1 MAMLTTPEK
10 LVFLLLIAATA
21 AAFFLPVI
29 RRLRIVLAGRPDG
42 ALDRP
47 AARLSYALKKVLLQL
62 CTLRVERPFTGLFH
76 AFIFYSALTFDAM
89 TVNHTLEGFIPAF
102 YLFGDGGFGLFFSF
116 IVDVFAVLVLAAVV
130 FFAFRR
136 FVVRPKAYATTPLD
150 SAVIYMFLTLVT
162 LTYLYFEAFAIAHD
176 PGTARL
182 SFLGSALARL
192 FVGSGL
198 GHDAVSLHFKLAWWA
213 HILAV
218 YAFIAYVPHSKYLH
232 MFAGPLN
239 LLLKR
244 DVPSGALDALD
255 LEKSEVLGLERT
267 ADLTWKD
274 GLDAFACM
282 ECGRCQDACPA
293 FASGKPLSPKM
304 IMFNLERSLLREERP
319 LRLGKREELKPLV
332 PDTFTE
338 EEIWACTTCGAC
350 VHVCPVEIG
359 HIDKIVGARRSRVLM
374 EGRFPAELAPMFRG
388 LESQANPW
396 ALSASK
402 RAEWAE
408 EPGIPHIGEVADAEA
423 LFWAGC
429 FGAYDDEGRKT
440 AAAMASVMKAAGVR
454 FGILG
459 TDEKCCGDSAR
470 RLGNEYLFQTLAR
483 ANMELFLAHGVRKI
497 VTICPHGYNTFRNEY
512 PRLAESFSDLPAADR
527 ERLRSIEVISHPE
540 YIQEL
545 LERGRLKLESRLR
558 AAVYT
563 YHDPCYLGRHN
574 GIIEPPRLVLDA
586 AVSGGRRELRNR
598 GRRSFCCGAGGGLM
612 WTEERTGRRVNHL
625 RTEEVIETGAG
636 LVVSACPFCQT
647 MLRDGLRDKQAVNV
661 EVLDIARVVAAALK

>member
-1 MAMLTTPEK
+1 MLTTPEK
-10 LVFLLLIAATA
+10 LIFLLLIAATA
-21 AAFFLPVI
+21 AAFFLPLI

-42 ALDRP
+42 AFDRP
-47 AARLSYALKKVLLQL
+47 AARLFYALKKVLLQL

-76 AFIFYSALTFDAM
+76 AFIFYSALTFDTM

-102 YLFGDGGFGLFFSF
+102 YLFGDGRFGLFFSF
-116 IVDVFAVLVLAAVV
+116 IVDVFALLVLAAVA
-130 FFAFRR
+130 FFAVRR
-136 FVVRPKAYATTPLD
+136 FVVRPRAYATTPLD

-162 LTYLYFEAFAIAHD
+162 LTYLYFEAFAVAHD

-182 SFLGSALARL
+182 SFLGSYLARL
-192 FVGSGL
+192 LNGSGL
-198 GHDAVSLHFKLAWWA
+198 APGAVVLHFKLAWWA

-239 LLLKR
+239 LLLKKDR
-244 DVPSGALDALD
+244 PSGSLEALD
-255 LEKSEVLGLERT
+255 LDKSEVFGLERT

-274 GLDAFACM
+274 DLDAFACM

-293 FASGKPLSPKM
+293 FAAGKPLSPKM
-304 IMFNLERSLLREERP
+304 IMFNLERSLLREELP

-359 HIDKIVGARRSRVLM
+359 HIDKLVGARRSRVLM
-374 EGRFPAELAPMFRG
+374 EGRFPAELTPMFRG

-408 EPGIPHIGEVADAEA
+408 GLSIPHIGEVEDAEV
-423 LFWAGC
+423 LFWVGC

-440 AAAMASVMKAAGVR
+440 AAAMASVMRAAGVK

-483 ANMELFLAHGVRKI
+483 ANMKLFLTHGVRKV

-512 PRLAESFSDLPAADR
+512 PRLAESFSDLTPTDR
-527 ERLRSIEVISHPE
+527 KRLRSIEVISHPE
-540 YIQEL
+540 FIAEL
-545 LERGRLKLESRLR
+545 LESGRLKLKSRLP
-558 AAVYT
+558 AASYT

-574 GIIEPPRLVLDA
+574 GIFDEPRRILDA
-586 AVSGGRRELRNR
+586 AVSGRRRELRNH
-598 GRRSFCCGAGGGLM
+598 GRRSFCCGGGGGLM
-612 WTEERTGRRVNHL
+612 WTEDKSGRRVNRL
-625 RTEEVIETGAG
+625 RAEEVVEAGAG

-647 MLRDGLRDKQAVNV
+647 MLRDGLRDKQAGGV
-661 EVLDIARVVAAALK
+661 EVLDVAGIAAACLE